1 MPKMSP
7 VPDDVSKGFW
17 DACNEGRLVVQSCNS
32 CSWLQHPPRPE
43 CYSCG
48 SADMGW
54 REMNGRGKI
63 HGYCVMHDSR
73 IRALQEHQ
81 PFIIAVIE
89 LEDAPEIKMFSH
101 LPGTPVDDNV
111 PVGGAVAVWFED
123 TKGSDQKVAEWK
135 VVS

>member
-7 VPDDVSKGFW
+7 VTDDVSQGFW

-43 CYSCG
+43 CYNCG
-48 SADMGW
+48 STDSAW
-54 REMNGRGKI
+54 REMSGRGKI
-63 HGYCVMHDSR
+63 HGYCTMYDSR

-111 PVGGAVAVWFED
+111 PVGATVEVWYED

>member
-1 MPKMSP
+1 
-7 VPDDVSKGFW
+7 
-17 DACNEGRLVVQSCNS
+17 
-32 CSWLQHPPRPE
+32 
-43 CYSCG
+43 
-48 SADMGW
+48 
-54 REMNGRGKI
+54 MNGRGKI
-63 HGYCVMHDSR
+63 HGYCIMHDSR

-101 LPGTPVDDNV
+101 LPGTPADDNV
-111 PVGGAVAVWFED
+111 PVGDAVAVWFED

>member
-7 VPDDVSKGFW
+7 VPDEVSQGFW

-43 CYSCG
+43 CYNCG
-48 SADMGW
+48 STDSAW
-54 REMNGRGKI
+54 REMSGRGKI
-63 HGYCVMHDSR
+63 HGYCTMYDSR

-111 PVGGAVAVWFED
+111 PVGATVEVWYED

>member
-1 MPKMSP
+1 M
-7 VPDDVSKGFW
+7 
-17 DACNEGRLVVQSCNS
+17 
-32 CSWLQHPPRPE
+32 
-43 CYSCG
+43 Y
-48 SADMGW
+48 
-54 REMNGRGKI
+54 
-63 HGYCVMHDSR
+63 DSR

-101 LPGTPVDDNV
+101 LPGTPVNDDV
-111 PVGGAVAVWFED
+111 PVGGTVEVWFED